1 MQCDGCGKRFP
12 GSGLS
17 LALEGKQG
25 IFCADCYGRIR
36 GEYDKKKNCDDCSH
50 FDDESCELTG
60 SKLKPVSIGIR
71 DYFVQAEKCAHY
83 TDEKTRDGQKMI
95 ENLEKAGRYEEAAQE
110 CEKLGMLEKAGQL
123 RRKGKE
129 ITVLHIDVNS
139 LIRQLA
145 DRGQTLT
152 YHCCHCGAPLRVGA
166 KSEEVFKI
174 CPNCGYSLEVIDLAK
189 LINQHL
195 S

>member
-1 MQCDGCGKRFP
+1 MQCDECGKRFS

-17 LALEGKQG
+17 VVLEGKQKT
-25 IFCADCYGRIR
+25 FCADCYGRIR
-36 GEYDKKKNCDDCSH
+36 EEYDKKRNCDDCGH

-60 SKLKPVSIGIR
+60 NKLKPISIGYR
-71 DYFVQAEKCAHY
+71 DYFVQAEKCAYY
-83 TDEKTRDGQKMI
+83 TGEETRNAQKTI
-95 ENLEKAGRYEEAAQE
+95 ENFEKAGRYEEAAQE
-110 CEKLGMLEKAGQL
+110 CERLGMLEKAGQL

-129 ITVLHIDVNS
+129 VTVLHIDVNS

-166 KSEEVFKI
+166 KSEEVSKI